1 MDTNS
6 RAEAFKSAFGC
17 SSRPSYQSSSFGWQQ
32 QRGFNRRSQPYASG
46 SRIPK
51 NGPKPLST
59 SREIVLPTHSA
70 SRTEAALPTSAATAV
85 QALPKNARLNF
96 LDKSPETP
104 LKKTK
109 FVAMPSQREWDKGY
123 RPGWMLS
130 ETRQPPE
137 KFEEGMKMYRIYLET
152 GEVVYP
158 KKSVKVDTTK
168 QTASSYMNKYS
179 NSKQMKKQ

>member
-1 MDTNS
+1 MQTNS
-6 RAEAFKSAFGC
+6 RAEAFNSAYGG
-17 SSRPSYQSSSFGWQQ
+17 SSRTSYNQSSSFGWQQ
-32 QRGFNRRSQPYASG
+32 QRRHPYSQRNPKQGSNRSSEP
-46 SRIPK
+46 
-51 NGPKPLST
+51 
-59 SREIVLPTHSA
+59 REIVLPTHSA
-70 SRTEAALPTSAATAV
+70 SRTEPAMPTSASTAV
-85 QALPKNARLNF
+85 QAPPKNNRLAF

-179 NSKQMKKQ
+179 NSKQMKKQY

>member
-17 SSRPSYQSSSFGWQQ
+17 SSQPQSSSFGWQQ
-32 QRGFNRRSQPYASG
+32 RGSARGSHPYASG

-51 NGPKPLST
+51 NTPKPLNT
-59 SREIVLPTHSA
+59 SRTIELPSHSA
-70 SRTEAALPTSAATAV
+70 SRTDPSVPVVATTPA
-85 QALPKNARLNF
+85 NARLNF
-96 LDKSPETP
+96 LNELTDKP

-109 FVAMPSQREWDKGY
+109 FVAMPCRREWDKGY
-123 RPGWMLS
+123 RPGWMIS
-130 ETRQPPE
+130 ETKQPPE

-158 KKSVKVDTTK
+158 KKSNKVDTTK
-168 QTASSYMNKYS
+168 QTANSYMNKYS
-179 NSKQMKKQ
+179 KSKQMKKQ